1 VKYSCCHHQNLLHFI
16 LELADQKVTY
26 SIELDGKF
34 YIIENVP
41 ARVCIETG
49 EKFFSPETLDH
60 LQEIIWGQKEP
71 IKIIETPVYAF

>member
-1 VKYSCCHHQNLLHFI
+1 LHFI